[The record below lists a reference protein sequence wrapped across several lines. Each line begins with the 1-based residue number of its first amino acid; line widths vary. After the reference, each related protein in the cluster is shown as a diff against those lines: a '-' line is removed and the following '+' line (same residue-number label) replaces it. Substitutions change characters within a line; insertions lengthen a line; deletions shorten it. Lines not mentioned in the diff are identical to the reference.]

1 MHSSNSSVLR
11 CPRGVGRNIPL
22 LYAVAFLQGMVF
34 YGPVATLYRQAA
46 GVTVFEITLIESLSL
61 ALCILCELPWGLLA
75 ERIGYKNTLVACNL
89 LYFVSKVIFW
99 RAESFGG
106 FLAERLLLSVVLAG
120 LSGCDVSV
128 LYLSCPAEQSQRV
141 FGWYDALNTAGL
153 LAAAFIYTG
162 FVGQNYR
169 LAGLLTVFSYGLAAL
184 LSLGLCE
191 VRSPGQKRAPAALK
205 NLLRGFAGNRRL
217 ASLVLGAALLAQ
229 AHQTITVFLNQLQ
242 YQRAGLSNTAIG
254 CLYILVTLAGL
265 LGAASHRFTR
275 RLGQKRAAA
284 ALFLAAAAACL
295 ALALS
300 ASPFASAAGILTLR
314 LAYSLFWPLQN
325 TWQNQLVHTQNRA
338 AALSLNA
345 VIMDS
350 VGVATNLAFG
360 RLAGWHLPAAMLL
373 GAALCTA
380 GLALV
385 LYAAAGLEG
394 GSRA

>member
-1 MHSSNSSVLR
+1 MCSVLR
-11 CPRGVGRNIPL
+11 RPHDVGRNISL
-22 LYAVAFLQGMVF
+22 LYAIAFLQGMVF

-75 ERIGYKNTLVACNL
+75 ERIGYKNTLVVCNL
-89 LYFVSKVIFW
+89 LYFVSKIIFW
-99 RAESFGG
+99 RAGGFGG

-128 LYLSCPAEQSQRV
+128 LYLSCQEDQSQRV
-141 FGWYDALNTAGL
+141 FGWYDALGTAGL

-184 LSLGLCE
+184 LSLGLSE
-191 VRSPGQKRAPAALK
+191 VRSPRQKREPAALK
-205 NLLRGFAGNRRL
+205 SLLRGFAGNRRL

-254 CLYILVTLAGL
+254 CLYILITLAGL

-275 RLGQKRAAA
+275 RLGQRRAAA
-284 ALFLAAAAACL
+284 VLFLAAAAACL
-295 ALALS
+295 ALAVS
-300 ASPFASAAGILTLR
+300 ASPFASAASILTLR

-325 TWQNQLVHTQNRA
+325 TWQNQLVRTQNRA

-360 RLAGWHLPAAMLL
+360 RLAGWRLPAAMLL

-380 GLALV
+380 GLILV
-385 LYAAAGLEG
+385 LYAAAGLKGEG
-394 GSRA
+394 RA